1 MRALVVANGER
12 PSAALVAE
20 LRPAADAVVAA
31 DGGADTVLAL
41 GLTPDIVIGDL
52 DSLSSAARKAIPPER
67 IRRDTN
73 AGATDLE
80 KAIAYCLTEGYD
92 TLDIVGAS
100 GGRADHALANL
111 SVLVRYGR
119 EAQIRLVDER
129 FAIELVAGEA
139 EVRGPIGTVVSLVAI
154 GPCEGVSTSGLRW
167 ELEEASL
174 AFSARGVHNE
184 IARAPA
190 QVSVRSGDLLL
201 FAGRWVEPHA

>member
-1 MRALVVANGER
+1 MRALVVANGEP

-52 DSLSSAARKAIPPER
+52 DSLSSAAREAIPAER
-67 IRRDTN
+67 MRLD
-73 AGATDLE
+73 ADADATDLE
-80 KAIAYCLTEGYD
+80 KAIAYCLAEGYHA
-92 TLDIVGAS
+92 LDIVGAS

-119 EAQIRLVDER
+119 EAQIRLFDER
-129 FAIELVAGEA
+129 FAIQLVAGEA
-139 EVRGPIGTVVSLVAI
+139 EVRGPVGTVVSLVAI